1 MTTTR
6 LAMITATA
14 FLALTPACALLS
26 KSEPIVPRYFTPETI
41 VMKSID
47 HAAPSGLELR
57 LGRVDADAHVNAKLV
72 RRDSKYEFA
81 YYEERLWT
89 EKPEAYVRRAL
100 ARAIFDGSGVRQVL
114 SGAATTLEV
123 DVMAFEEV
131 LKPAHVGRVELA
143 YLLYDDR
150 VVLLSG
156 SVAIQ
161 RPIADAKDDA
171 AADAIV
177 EALAGAMSGA
187 VDAVAVATTSE
198 LRAEASAQ
206 TRTP

>member
-1 MTTTR
+1 
-6 LAMITATA
+6 
-14 FLALTPACALLS
+14 
-26 KSEPIVPRYFTPETI
+26 
-41 VMKSID
+41 
-47 HAAPSGLELR
+47 
-57 LGRVDADAHVNAKLV
+57 
-72 RRDSKYEFA
+72 
-81 YYEERLWT
+81 
-89 EKPEAYVRRAL
+89 
-100 ARAIFDGSGVRQVL
+100 VRQVL

-123 DVMAFEEV
+123 DVVAFEEV

-156 SVAIQ
+156 SVAVQ